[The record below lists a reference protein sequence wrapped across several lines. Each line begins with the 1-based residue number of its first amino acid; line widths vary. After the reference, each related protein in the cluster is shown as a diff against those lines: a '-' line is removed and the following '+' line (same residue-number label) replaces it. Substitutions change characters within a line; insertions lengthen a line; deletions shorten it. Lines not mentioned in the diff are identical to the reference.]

1 MIRITY
7 FLSGVVQGVGMRFTT
22 LQIAQKFR
30 VAGTVENLD
39 DGRVKIIAEGDSD
52 ELGRFIQ
59 SVQELTSGRI
69 KTIEQFESEPMHD
82 FIVLWQHVLL
92 QCLEWVKRITPADP
106 ADPIAQQHRSQLN
119 VAEKD
124 GANGEVQTAVP
135 SIPKLDSQIT
145 WHSY

>member
-39 DGRVKIIAEGDSD
+39 DGRVKIIAEGDFD
-52 ELGRFIQ
+52 ELGRFIL

-82 FIVLWQHVLL
+82 FIDFSI
-92 QCLEWVKRITPADP
+92 KR
-106 ADPIAQQHRSQLN
+106 
-119 VAEKD
+119 
-124 GANGEVQTAVP
+124 
-135 SIPKLDSQIT
+135 
-145 WHSY
+145 